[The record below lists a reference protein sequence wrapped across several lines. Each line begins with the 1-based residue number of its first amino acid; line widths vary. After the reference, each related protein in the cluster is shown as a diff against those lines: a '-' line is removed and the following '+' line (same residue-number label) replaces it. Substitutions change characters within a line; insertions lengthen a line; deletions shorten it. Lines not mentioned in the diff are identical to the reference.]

1 MKYLSLNGTFYIH
14 IRRDKLASLTI
25 VASAANNELCDHV
38 SVYCL
43 LFSTTHEFLFGALAE
58 LVDNARYNILIWV
71 NKDCLQAIQYVRTIA
86 CVSSLVMIKSAF
98 ILLACDRQHLFVS
111 K

>member
-1 MKYLSLNGTFYIH
+1 MFEVFSLNGTFYIH

-25 VASAANNELCDHV
+25 VASAANNEPCDHV

-71 NKDCLQAIQYVRTIA
+71 NKDCLQAIQYVRTVA
-86 CVSSLVMIKSAF
+86 CDMIKSAF
-98 ILLACDRQHLFVS
+98 ILLACNRQHLFVS